1 MYSGFHEKFPTY
13 LLIMVI
19 RQRIYILKNI
29 YEVILVGNTN
39 LLRLTWGAL
48 SIIISEFHFSFV
60 ISLSSSTSAPSFVG
74 ICYLN
79 KNPLSAIEEVFAELR
94 RQLYIDYSIQRIAL

>member
-48 SIIISEFHFSFV
+48 SIIISEFHFPFV
-60 ISLSSSTSAPSFVG
+60 ISLSSSTSAPTFVG